1 MKVGHR
7 RGAVLL
13 TALAL
18 VACAGPA
25 KNDSGAVIEPGGGN
39 AIEPT
44 VEPGAPSPAPIRR
57 AYELTRKEEER
68 VRALD
73 VHLGDRW
80 FEFRGERLGLSLVQ
94 AKKRDEELSER
105 RAPAI
110 FWDEQT
116 AIETASVWTALCNE
130 CHGGRR
136 RLTDARSM
144 PPPPSDWGGG
154 QGFFFG
160 QQRQH
165 ADMFRMISKGGKVVN
180 GNNSEMP
187 AWERRLSK
195 EIIWSLVYFIEYQSG
210 GIEGNFPPSL
220 YPVREGE

>member
-1 MKVGHR
+1 MMDHR
-7 RGAVLL
+7 FGPILL
-13 TALAL
+13 TL

-25 KNDSGAVIEPGGGN
+25 GNDTGAVIEPGGGGSES
-39 AIEPT
+39 IEPAAPA
-44 VEPGAPSPAPIRR
+44 EPAAPIRR

-80 FEFRGERLGLSLVQ
+80 FEFRGERLGLSLDQ
-94 AKKRDEELSER
+94 AKERDANMSDK
-105 RAPAI
+105 RAPPI

-116 AIETASVWTALCNE
+116 ALETASVWTALCNE

-136 RLTDARSM
+136 RLTDARNM
-144 PPPPSDWGGG
+144 PPPGSSWGGSEG
-154 QGFFFG
+154 YFFG
-160 QQRQH
+160 QLRRH
-165 ADMFRMISKGGKVVN
+165 EDIFRMISLGGKVVN
-180 GNNSEMP
+180 GQNSEMP
-187 AWERRLSK
+187 PWEGKLSK

-220 YPVREGE
+220 YPTRDGD